1 MVTTRSGKV
10 LHNDQEVNKIPIFSI
25 ITEKYKNIL
34 NEYELDLVY
43 KWVTHS
49 KPLLTFNKNGS
60 VNKGCSIYRT
70 VEKHS
75 WEYYLLERI
84 SNVVSKNCIMP

>member
-10 LHNDQEVNKIPIFSI
+10 LHNDQETKVPSFSEI
-25 ITEKYKNIL
+25 SKKYKHVL
-34 NEYELDLVY
+34 DDGELDLVY
-43 KWVTHS
+43 KWITHS

-60 VNKGCSIYRT
+60 VNKGCSIYKT

-75 WEYYLLERI
+75 FEYYILETI
-84 SNVVSKNCIMP
+84 SNI